1 MGKYCKFC
9 GKELNEAG
17 CCANEHF
24 FKKMCVNCA
33 HRTEM
38 NDQYF
43 CNSEENMQNALQ
55 KVQEAI
61 KNAGVEAYKVEF
73 TLQPVALKKPTL
85 KCPKWELGEDVL
97 LELRERFK

>member
-9 GKELNEAG
+9 GSVTEEGA
-17 CCANEHF
+17 CPNEHS

-33 HRTEM
+33 HSKE
-38 NDQYF
+38 NEEQYF
-43 CNSEENMQNALQ
+43 CHNEENMNNALQ

-61 KNAGVEAYKVEF
+61 KNAGVDAYKVEV

-85 KCPKWELGEDVL
+85 KCGKWELSDEVL
-97 LELRERFK
+97 EEVKALFK